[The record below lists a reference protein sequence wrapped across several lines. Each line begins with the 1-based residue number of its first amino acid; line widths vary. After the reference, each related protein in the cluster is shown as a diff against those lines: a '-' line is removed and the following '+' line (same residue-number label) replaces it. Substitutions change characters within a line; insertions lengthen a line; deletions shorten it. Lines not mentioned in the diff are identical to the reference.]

1 MYRHLKE
8 TRSPIVFNQCGVA
21 SDSEVTLV
29 ESNQANK
36 DLLISKKG
44 QATKGSR
51 WIPRHTEAKK
61 DAVTSDILWGAGSRH

>member
-1 MYRHLKE
+1 MLVIAVVIEDWRKNKRYDLA
-8 TRSPIVFNQCGVA
+8 RSDF
-21 SDSEVTLV
+21 
-29 ESNQANK
+29 
-36 DLLISKKG
+36 LISKKG